1 VSVLSLALLGTNAL
15 AYVVTVA
22 SARLLAPEA
31 FGELAALLGVLLV
44 GVVPAVGLQTATA
57 LALGGLRD
65 RPSTVWLPVTRAA
78 HAAVLLVGG
87 ATAVLAAAL
96 AAPVSALLHVTD
108 PSALIWLAVLL
119 VPHTVAGGYDGI
131 LQGRG
136 RHGTLAAMLSAF
148 GVLKLLGALAGLLTA
163 GTPAAV
169 LAGMAAGATA
179 GAALGWFACGR
190 PGVGPGADVIIRG
203 AARAAGSLLGFV
215 ILSNLDLLLAR
226 HHLPAADAGRYAVGS
241 IVFKVAFWL
250 PQGVCLVV
258 VPELG
263 DTIRGRRIA
272 LGAVGWVATTGA
284 VVVAGTALAAPLL
297 PVVLGGAVPASVWL
311 FALLG
316 GATAT
321 AQVLLYSGIATRD
334 RLALAAVWG
343 AVGVECGVVAVLA
356 GTGAANVQAVVS
368 TAVAVV
374 LLLVGLGL
382 ARVRTGGAA
391 IPPP

>member
-1 VSVLSLALLGTNAL
+1 VSVLSIALLGTNAL

-31 FGELAALLGVLLV
+31 FGELSALLGLLLV

-57 LALGGLRD
+57 LALGAG
-65 RPSTVWLPVTRAA
+65 RPVA
-78 HAAVLLVGG
+78 HAAHS
-87 ATAVLAAAL
+87 AAL
-96 AAPVSALLHVTD
+96 LIAGGTALIAVALIAPVSALLHITD
-108 PSALIWLAVLL
+108 PAALLWLAVLL

-148 GVLKLLGALAGLLTA
+148 GVLKLLGALAGLLSA

-179 GAALGWFACGR
+179 GAALGWVACGR
-190 PGVGPGADVIIRG
+190 PGVGPGAAEIVRG

-215 ILSNLDLLLAR
+215 VLSNLDLLLAR
-226 HHLPAADAGRYAVGS
+226 HYLPAADAGRYAVGS

-250 PQGVCLVV
+250 PQGVCVVV

-263 DTIRGRRIA
+263 DAVRGRRIA
-272 LGAVGWVATTGA
+272 LGAVGWVAATGA
-284 VVVAGTALAAPLL
+284 VLVAGTALAAPLL
-297 PVVLGGAVPASVWL
+297 PVLLGGAVPASVWL

-316 GATAT
+316 AVTAV
-321 AQVLLYSGIATRD
+321 AQVLLYSGIARRD
-334 RLALAAVWG
+334 RLAPAAVWV
-343 AVGVECGVVAVLA
+343 AVGVECGVVAALA
-356 GTGAANVQAVVS
+356 GTGAANVGAVVT

-374 LLLVGLGL
+374 LLLAALGL
-382 ARVRTGGAA
+382 ARVRTGGVGA
-391 IPPP
+391 